1 MTTPDVSIRDPGTAG
16 ATLRPL
22 DDLLVIDLTRAL
34 AGPYCTLMLGD
45 MGARVIKIE
54 TPDGGDDTRSW
65 GPPFVNGESS
75 YFLGINRN
83 KESLTLNLK
92 QPEAQQILRRLIER
106 ADVLVENFRAGTM
119 DRFGF
124 GYEAA
129 RALNPRL
136 VYASISGFGQDGP
149 YRERTAYDLIL
160 QGMGGLMGTT
170 GEEGG
175 SPVKVGVAV
184 TDIAA
189 GMFAAYGIL
198 AALRARDRTGT
209 GQLVDS
215 AMLDCQVAW
224 LTYQAGYYF
233 ATGENPKRLGSAHP
247 SLVPYQ
253 AFRTHDGY
261 LNIAI
266 GSEAIWSRLVVAIG
280 APHLAEDPRFRTN
293 PDRVR
298 NRELLIPLLEPIFA
312 GKTTAAWTNILQ
324 GAGVPAGP
332 IYLLSDLFGDP
343 QVIHRQMV
351 VEIDHPRAGRIKQT
365 GVPVKLSATPG
376 GIALPPPLLGQHTE
390 SVLKELGYGISE
402 IAAMR
407 DHGAI

>member
-1 MTTPDVSIRDPGTAG
+1 MT
-16 ATLRPL
+16 PL

-45 MGARVIKIE
+45 LGARVIKIE
-54 TPDGGDDTRSW
+54 TPEGGDDTRGW
-65 GPPFVNGESS
+65 GPPFINGESS

-92 QPEAQQILRRLIER
+92 HPDGQQVLRRLIER
-106 ADVLVENFRAGTM
+106 ADVLVENFRAGIM
-119 DRFGF
+119 ERFGF
-124 GYEAA
+124 GYPAVHAA
-129 RALNPRL
+129 NPRL

-175 SPVKVGVAV
+175 PPVKVGIAV

-198 AALRARDRTGT
+198 AALRVRDRTGR
-209 GQLVDS
+209 GQLVDV
-215 AMLDCQVAW
+215 AMLDGQVAW

-253 AFRTHDGY
+253 AFRTQGGY
-261 LNIAI
+261 INVAV
-266 GSEAIWSRLVVAIG
+266 GSEGIWSRFVEAIG
-280 APHLAEDPRFRTN
+280 APHLAQDLRFRTN
-293 PDRVR
+293 ADRVAHR
-298 NRELLIPLLEPIFA
+298 DALIALLEPIFA
-312 GKTTAAWTNILQ
+312 IRTTAAWVSVLEP
-324 GAGVPAGP
+324 AGVPAGP
-332 IYLLSDLFGDP
+332 IYLMSDIFNDP
-343 QVIHRQMV
+343 QVRHRSMLQ
-351 VEIDHPRAGRIKQT
+351 EIDHPRAGRIRQT
-365 GVPVKLSATPG
+365 GVPVKLSETPG
-376 GIALPPPLLGQHTE
+376 RLTLPPPLLGQHTD
-390 SVLKELGYGISE
+390 SILRELGYGDGE
-402 IAAMR
+402 IAVLR
-407 DHGAI
+407 SRGAV